1 MIIFIIWMLVSAYH
15 TENVVRTVLFGTV
28 LYFVPLGWFVR
39 RANRRTT
46 HYAGAHREKGY
57 VKTQR
62 NNRRI

>member
-46 HYAGAHREKGY
+46 HYAGAHRKLHKKFSR
-57 VKTQR
+57 VVQ
-62 NNRRI
+62 